1 MDCLSQLLPN
11 VLSLLGCEEVE
22 MKMKKFLTLHGALS
36 HPKVDRKAIL
46 AGIYEANIVVC
57 GRGGDIVLM
66 AIGYKA
72 VGELQEVYST
82 LYESLEIRS
91 SRSTNKTLSATSEL
105 TLKHV
110 TWVTLASQPFGY
122 FI

>member
-1 MDCLSQLLPN
+1 
-11 VLSLLGCEEVE
+11 
-22 MKMKKFLTLHGALS
+22 
-36 HPKVDRKAIL
+36 
-46 AGIYEANIVVC
+46 
-57 GRGGDIVLM
+57 M

-72 VGELQEVYST
+72 VRELQEVYST

-110 TWVTLASQPFGY
+110 TCVT
-122 FI
+122 